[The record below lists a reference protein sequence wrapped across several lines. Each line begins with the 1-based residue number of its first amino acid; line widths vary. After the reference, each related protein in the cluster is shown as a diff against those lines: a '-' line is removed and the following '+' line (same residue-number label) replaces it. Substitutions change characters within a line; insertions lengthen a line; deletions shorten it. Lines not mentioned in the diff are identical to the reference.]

1 MRQFL
6 KNTPVKVFAVIL
18 AALLFGAV
26 FASVSQN
33 DTSPVT
39 KVVSVVFTPLQKATA
54 FVSEKLHAFGAS
66 FASANTY
73 RAENEA
79 LRQQVAE
86 YQAKLVDYDEIK
98 HKITSYEEMLGV
110 KADNRDYALAPA
122 NIIGADAADQFTSL
136 MIDRGSNDDISVN
149 DPVICGGYLVGIVKK
164 VNPTYS
170 VVLSL
175 LNPQINVSAIESK
188 TRETAYVT
196 TDSEQS
202 KNGACIMAGLE
213 RTTLIA
219 PGGIIITSGI
229 GGIYPKGLIIGTVTQ
244 VVESEYDLTSYAIVE
259 PGVDLRGLEDV
270 FVITDFRGQGIE

>member
-1 MRQFL
+1 M
-6 KNTPVKVFAVIL
+6 
-18 AALLFGAV
+18 
-26 FASVSQN
+26 
-33 DTSPVT
+33 
-39 KVVSVVFTPLQKATA
+39 
-54 FVSEKLHAFGAS
+54 
-66 FASANTY
+66 
-73 RAENEA
+73 
-79 LRQQVAE
+79 
-86 YQAKLVDYDEIK
+86 
-98 HKITSYEEMLGV
+98 
-110 KADNRDYALAPA
+110 
-122 NIIGADAADQFTSL
+122 
-136 MIDRGSNDDISVN
+136 
-149 DPVICGGYLVGIVKK
+149 
-164 VNPTYS
+164 
-170 VVLSL
+170 VLSL

-270 FVITDFRGQGIE
+270 FVITDFRGQGVE

>member
-6 KNTPVKVFAVIL
+6 KSTPVKVFAVIL

-39 KVVSVVFTPLQKATA
+39 KVVSVVFTPLQKATS
-54 FVSEKLHAFGAS
+54 FLSEKLHVFGAS

-73 RAENEA
+73 RTENEA

-110 KADNRDYALAPA
+110 KAANRDYVLEPA
-122 NIIGADAADQFTSL
+122 NIIGSDAADQFTSL
-136 MIDRGSNDDISVN
+136 MIDKGSNDDVSVN

-229 GGIYPKGLIIGTVTQ
+229 GGIYPKGVIIGTVTQ
-244 VVESEYDLTSYAIVE
+244 VVESEYDLTSYAVVE

-270 FVITDFRGQGIE
+270 FVITDFYGQGIE

>member
-1 MRQFL
+1 MRQFF
-6 KNTPVKVFAVIL
+6 KSTQVKVFAVIL

-26 FASVSQN
+26 VAAVSQN
-33 DTSPVT
+33 DTSPVS
-39 KVVSVVFTPLQKATA
+39 KAVSVAFVPLQKATS
-54 FVSEKLHAFGAS
+54 FLSEKLRLFGAS

-98 HKITSYEEMLGV
+98 HKMTSYEEMLGV
-110 KADNRDYALAPA
+110 KASNPDYVLAPA
-122 NIIGADAADQFTSL
+122 NIIGSDAADQFSSL
-136 MIDRGSNDDISVN
+136 MIDKGSNDDVAVN

-164 VNPTYS
+164 VNPTDS

-202 KNGACIMAGLE
+202 KNGTCMLAGLE

-219 PGGIIITSGI
+219 PGGIVITSGI

-244 VVESEYDLTSYAIVE
+244 VQESEYDLTSYAILE
-259 PGVDLRGLEDV
+259 PGVDPRSIEDV
-270 FVITDFRGQGIE
+270 FVITDFRGQGAE